1 MLELKALLLTQGMHG
16 MVSQVEGLAKAL
28 GLSYKHQKIEL
39 KSFWNLI
46 PPKISPISENLVKNK
61 FVCDCKVVISCGRK
75 SVIPSVA
82 LKKRL
87 GNQIFNIHVQDP
99 KVSFKHFDLIVSPE
113 HDNLKGE
120 NIINTIGAI
129 HYLNKKEIN
138 ENSQYLGI
146 EKDKRRELVAF
157 IIGGPNKYYNYSEK
171 QIHELF
177 NKVKTLFTPD
187 KFKIIVIPSYR
198 TPENILKIAYN
209 TFSINHH
216 VVKTIDKSAYL
227 SALSISNYI
236 VVTCDSTSMISEA
249 AMTGKPVYI
258 AMMKTFKPTG
268 RFKKFY
274 SQLKDLG
281 ITREL
286 EDRVESWSYNSL
298 NEVNRIAPIVKAKMK
313 KHGINREHQ

>member
-39 KSFWNLI
+39 KSFWNFI

-61 FVCDCKVVISCGRK
+61 FVCDCKVIISCGRK
-75 SVIPSVA
+75 SVISSIA

-87 GNQIFNIHVQDP
+87 GNQIFNIHIQDP

-113 HDNLKGE
+113 HDNLQGE
-120 NIINTIGAI
+120 NIINTTGAI

-138 ENSQYLGI
+138 ENSKYLGI

-198 TPENILKIAYN
+198 TPENILKIAFN

-216 VVKTIDKSAYL
+216 VVKNIDKKAYL
-227 SALSISNYI
+227 SALAISNYI

-249 AMTGKPVYI
+249 AITGKPVYI
-258 AMMKTFKPTG
+258 AMMKSFKPTG

-298 NEVNRIAPIVKAKMK
+298 NEVNRIAPIVKAIMK
-313 KHGINREHQ
+313 KHGII

>member
-39 KSFWNLI
+39 KSFWSLI

-61 FVCDCKVVISCGRK
+61 FVCDCKIIISCGRK
-75 SVIPSVA
+75 SVIPSIA

-87 GNQIFNIHVQDP
+87 GNQIFNIHIQDP
-99 KVSFKHFDLIVSPE
+99 KVSFEHFDLIVSPE
-113 HDNLKGE
+113 HDRLKGE
-120 NIINTIGAI
+120 NIINTTGAI
-129 HYLNKKEIN
+129 HYLTKKEIN
-138 ENSQYLGI
+138 DNSKYLGI
-146 EKDKRRELVAF
+146 EKDKRKELVAF

-171 QIHELF
+171 HIHKLF

-198 TPENILKIAYN
+198 TPENILKIAFN

-216 VVKTIDKSAYL
+216 VVKNIDKKAYL
-227 SALSISNYI
+227 SALAISNYI

-258 AMMKTFKPTG
+258 AMMKSFKPTG

-313 KHGINREHQ
+313 KHGII

>member
-39 KSFWNLI
+39 KTFWNFI

-61 FVCDCKVVISCGRK
+61 FVCDCKIIISCGRK
-75 SVIPSVA
+75 SVIPSIA

-87 GNQIFNIHVQDP
+87 GNQIFNIHIQDP
-99 KVSFKHFDLIVSPE
+99 KVSFEHFDLIVSPE
-113 HDNLKGE
+113 HDRLKGE
-120 NIINTIGAI
+120 NIINTTGAI
-129 HYLNKKEIN
+129 HYLTKKEIN
-138 ENSQYLGI
+138 DNSTYLGI
-146 EKDKRRELVAF
+146 EKDKRKELVAF

-198 TPENILKIAYN
+198 TPEKILKIAFN

-216 VVKTIDKSAYL
+216 VVKNIDKKAYL
-227 SALSISNYI
+227 SALAISNYI

-258 AMMKTFKPTG
+258 AMMKSFKPTG

-298 NEVNRIAPIVKAKMK
+298 NEVNRIAPIVKAKIK
-313 KHGINREHQ
+313 KHGII

>member
-61 FVCDCKVVISCGRK
+61 FVCDCKIIISCGRK
-75 SVIPSVA
+75 SVIPSIA

-87 GNQIFNIHVQDP
+87 GNQIFNIHIQDP
-99 KVSFKHFDLIVSPE
+99 KVSFEHFDLIVSPE
-113 HDNLKGE
+113 HDRLTGE
-120 NIINTIGAI
+120 NIINTTGAI
-129 HYLNKKEIN
+129 HYLTKKEIN
-138 ENSQYLGI
+138 DNSKYLGI
-146 EKDKRRELVAF
+146 EKDKRKELVAF

-198 TPENILKIAYN
+198 TPENILKIAFN

-216 VVKTIDKSAYL
+216 VVKNIDKKAYL
-227 SALSISNYI
+227 SALAISNYI

-258 AMMKTFKPTG
+258 AMMKSLKPTG

-313 KHGINREHQ
+313 KHGII

>member
-61 FVCDCKVVISCGRK
+61 FVCDCKIIISCGRK
-75 SVIPSVA
+75 SVIPSIA

-87 GNQIFNIHVQDP
+87 GNQIFNIHIQDP
-99 KVSFKHFDLIVSPE
+99 KVSFEHFDLIVSPE
-113 HDNLKGE
+113 HDRLKGE
-120 NIINTIGAI
+120 NIINTTGAI
-129 HYLNKKEIN
+129 HYLTKKEIN
-138 ENSQYLGI
+138 DNSKYLGI
-146 EKDKRRELVAF
+146 EKDKRKELVAF

-198 TPENILKIAYN
+198 TPENILKIAFN
-209 TFSINHH
+209 TFNVDHH
-216 VVKTIDKSAYL
+216 VVKTIDKKAYL
-227 SALSISNYI
+227 SALAISNYI

-249 AMTGKPVYI
+249 AITGKPVYI
-258 AMMKTFKPTG
+258 AMMRSLKPTG

-274 SQLKDLG
+274 SQLRDLG

-286 EDRVESWSYNSL
+286 GNSVENWSYNKLS
-298 NEVNRIAPIVKAKMK
+298 EVTRIAPIIKTKMK
-313 KHGINREHQ
+313 KNGII